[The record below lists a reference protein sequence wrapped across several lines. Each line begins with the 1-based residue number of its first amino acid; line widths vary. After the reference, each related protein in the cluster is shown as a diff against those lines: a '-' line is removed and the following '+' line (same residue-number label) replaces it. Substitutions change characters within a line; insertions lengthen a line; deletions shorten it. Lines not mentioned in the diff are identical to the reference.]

1 MSSLSLASESSS
13 SVSFAITTVGRG
25 KKRRV
30 ESEKRSP
37 IARKRSPTAA
47 DYLPAETN
55 TPVAAYLRKSS
66 SATETFP
73 PTISTTNR
81 MSNVT
86 VPTDTI
92 AVISK
97 AKVDATGKKD
107 TTMPVDDATKGG
119 QGVKK
124 RAAAKKATKKPA
136 AKKATKKPAAAKK
149 ATKNAPAKKKTP
161 LGPQPE
167 TKKTVPTK
175 RQTKAKLKATAVKPS
190 DGDVSL
196 INKAVCF
203 DISTAYG
210 LEIPKHIGVIPP
222 DALVHLN
229 GKEYIYGAIAHHK
242 DAGKYT
248 IEFENSDLKRC
259 VMNSEGVIYGISL
272 ALELAQARRSQE
284 GIDTDI
290 SNQLAYQNFI
300 TSYDQS
306 ETVEHPLDSDEESLE
321 DDDDKANDPIEIP
334 QYHPIPQKTPF
345 RFDPS
350 ANMTNASCVTSCE
363 ETRESIT
370 WRRDTE
376 LGDNPQKSC
385 FGKTRLKST
394 AHSKFDNPL
403 NSLLAFLPIPI
414 WETMLKESNRFAHQ
428 KCNESV
434 NNWISGHPWSHD
446 LNLTELMTFISIL
459 VEMTLHPTPGRSYT
473 HMWKHEDRYPF
484 TKSMT
489 ITRFRQV
496 RSILHLCNNELAESD
511 PNQKAD
517 PLSKI
522 RPLLNILKSTLPEY
536 LDVGDEL
543 ALDEASVA
551 SKSRF
556 GRFLI
561 MFNPMKPGGKFH
573 YRFYFVCDSDHF
585 NLLRFSMHTRNNAD
599 LADGF
604 NIQIVDPDSGEHM
617 EGPPANVP
625 APPEDTSPDTEV
637 ELPAH
642 IEDEDIEEEVE
653 GSKGSKT
660 NKPPESKITKLLLD
674 LLRPF
679 NNSFRTVNM
688 DRFYN
693 GPQQAV
699 AMLSKGLL
707 CRGTFMTNRKF
718 TPHSIRFS
726 KSDSKKHARGSYRMA
741 CSIKDHMSIFGWND
755 GCGVHMLSTADG
767 TQISS
772 VERQIGSNL
781 QKVNAPI
788 VVRRYNQGMQGVDR
802 HDQLRTLF
810 SLATR
815 HQFQKYYMTLI
826 MALIDFALVNAH
838 IHYHMAHP
846 ALKKSKEHRANFMQI
861 LSDSIRNANWHA
873 LQSNHHQRAAYRN
886 QTHMHANIVSPERS
900 RVRNILGLSSET
912 DTNECILL
920 HGQDTLCRNATSIN
934 CNPRVTLDME
944 DELGSKAKMY
954 CQVCQ
959 YEGRGRVS
967 MNVTYCYKHCIRACC
982 KVQDDI
988 KLRKSIRFPPRKA
1001 IPIHGGMDFSTWMC
1015 QEVNMT
1021 CWEKMHT
1028 FYLPHEIFTSVKQ
1041 KEGSLP
1047 IHQLNRLSPFYIA
1060 RNDFTK
1066 LHESALMEP
1075 SDVTLS
1081 DVSTSHSLESPRR
1094 RSPRH
1099 QVNSPQ
1105 SFSGIQLRNGSV
1117 LSPSPGRYGLRDN

>member
-37 IARKRSPTAA
+37 IARKRSPTPA

-124 RAAAKKATKKPA
+124 RAA

-370 WRRDTE
+370 
-376 LGDNPQKSC
+376 
-385 FGKTRLKST
+385 
-394 AHSKFDNPL
+394 
-403 NSLLAFLPIPI
+403 
-414 WETMLKESNRFAHQ
+414 
-428 KCNESV
+428 
-434 NNWISGHPWSHD
+434 
-446 LNLTELMTFISIL
+446 
-459 VEMTLHPTPGRSYT
+459 
-473 HMWKHEDRYPF
+473 
-484 TKSMT
+484 
-489 ITRFRQV
+489 
-496 RSILHLCNNELAESD
+496 
-511 PNQKAD
+511 
-517 PLSKI
+517 
-522 RPLLNILKSTLPEY
+522 
-536 LDVGDEL
+536 
-543 ALDEASVA
+543 
-551 SKSRF
+551 
-556 GRFLI
+556 
-561 MFNPMKPGGKFH
+561 
-573 YRFYFVCDSDHF
+573 
-585 NLLRFSMHTRNNAD
+585 
-599 LADGF
+599 
-604 NIQIVDPDSGEHM
+604 
-617 EGPPANVP
+617 
-625 APPEDTSPDTEV
+625 
-637 ELPAH
+637 
-642 IEDEDIEEEVE
+642 
-653 GSKGSKT
+653 
-660 NKPPESKITKLLLD
+660 
-674 LLRPF
+674 
-679 NNSFRTVNM
+679 
-688 DRFYN
+688 
-693 GPQQAV
+693 
-699 AMLSKGLL
+699 
-707 CRGTFMTNRKF
+707 
-718 TPHSIRFS
+718 
-726 KSDSKKHARGSYRMA
+726 
-741 CSIKDHMSIFGWND
+741 
-755 GCGVHMLSTADG
+755 
-767 TQISS
+767 
-772 VERQIGSNL
+772 L
-781 QKVNAPI
+781 Q
-788 VVRRYNQGMQGVDR
+788 
-802 HDQLRTLF
+802 
-810 SLATR
+810 
-815 HQFQKYYMTLI
+815 
-826 MALIDFALVNAH
+826 MALI
-838 IHYHMAHP
+838 
-846 ALKKSKEHRANFMQI
+846 I
-861 LSDSIRNANWHA
+861 LSFRN
-873 LQSNHHQRAAYRN
+873 S
-886 QTHMHANIVSPERS
+886 
-900 RVRNILGLSSET
+900 
-912 DTNECILL
+912 
-920 HGQDTLCRNATSIN
+920 
-934 CNPRVTLDME
+934 
-944 DELGSKAKMY
+944 
-954 CQVCQ
+954 VC
-959 YEGRGRVS
+959 V
-967 MNVTYCYKHCIRACC
+967 
-982 KVQDDI
+982 
-988 KLRKSIRFPPRKA
+988 
-1001 IPIHGGMDFSTWMC
+1001 
-1015 QEVNMT
+1015 
-1021 CWEKMHT
+1021 
-1028 FYLPHEIFTSVKQ
+1028 
-1041 KEGSLP
+1041 
-1047 IHQLNRLSPFYIA
+1047 
-1060 RNDFTK
+1060 
-1066 LHESALMEP
+1066 
-1075 SDVTLS
+1075 
-1081 DVSTSHSLESPRR
+1081 RR
-1094 RSPRH
+1094 RSISCIRIG
-1099 QVNSPQ
+1099 
-1105 SFSGIQLRNGSV
+1105 SFPNCKS
-1117 LSPSPGRYGLRDN
+1117 